1 MKIFDK
7 RNIIRVNDRGT
18 MLNLMVGLNGYTLC
32 SGIICEELNGSRYT
46 AIPYDSREKTSV
58 IYITR
63 DGSALSEL
71 GEKYIEHLRSFAL

>member
-1 MKIFDK
+1 MFAK

-32 SGIICEELNGSRYT
+32 SGIICEELNGSRYK

-58 IYITR
+58 ICITR

-71 GEKYIEHLRSFAL
+71 GEKYIEHLRSFAS